1 MGRLI
6 FRTADSI
13 TTTMS
18 GTVYLHKIM
27 LKHFDDTSYLA
38 DLPVVRNLEQM
49 GELSFESPVTFFV
62 GENGSGKSTLL
73 EAIAISA
80 GFNAEGGSRNFSF
93 ATKSTESNLYS
104 YLTLSRRGREKDGFF
119 YRAESF
125 YNVASQV
132 TDLDLNLDG
141 YGGKSLHDQSHGESL
156 LALVQNRF
164 RGNGLYILDEPESAL
179 SPMRQM
185 TLMLEIKRLVEEEHS
200 QFLIATHSPIL
211 ITYPSADIFE
221 VTPESIQKTT
231 YDKTESYRITKRF
244 LEDPK
249 HMLDALFED

>member
-1 MGRLI
+1 
-6 FRTADSI
+6 
-13 TTTMS
+13 MS
-18 GTVYLHKIM
+18 WTVYLHKVM
-27 LKHFDDTSYLA
+27 LKNFDDRSYLA
-38 DLPVVRNLEQM
+38 DLPVVQNLQRM
-49 GELSFESPVTFFV
+49 GELTFESHVTFFV

-93 ATKSTESNLYS
+93 TTRSTESNLHS
-104 YLTLSRRGREKDGFF
+104 YITLSRRAREKDGFF
-119 YRAESF
+119 YRAESI

-132 TDLDLNLDG
+132 VDLQFNLDG

-164 RGNGLYILDEPESAL
+164 RGNGLYILDEPEAAL
-179 SPMRQM
+179 SPLRQM

-211 ITYPSADIFE
+211 ITYPDADIFE
-221 VTPESIQKTT
+221 VTPNSIKKTT
-231 YDKTESYRITKRF
+231 YDKTASYQITKRF
-244 LEDPK
+244 LDDPK
-249 HMLDALFED
+249 RMLNALFED